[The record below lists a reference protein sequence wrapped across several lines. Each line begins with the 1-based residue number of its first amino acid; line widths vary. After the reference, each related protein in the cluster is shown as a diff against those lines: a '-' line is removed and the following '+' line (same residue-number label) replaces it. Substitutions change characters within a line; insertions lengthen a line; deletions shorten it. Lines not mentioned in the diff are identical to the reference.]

1 VNLWIK
7 IENLLNKILGFLFG
21 GLEKV
26 VRSLTPDQIPLLHK
40 KIKLWL
46 SNFVTKLMIFLGSG
60 WQNILQTI
68 KKNIQNA
75 LGYIKK
81 INFKNVVFSVKGEVD
96 TLKGKSPIEIATKP
110 FQIFFKKIS
119 SMEPKKA
126 LGILAFITFT
136 GLSIFG
142 IVFSSSRIYERTR
155 VPSNIVEEVL
165 PGRPSYYKI
174 DQKQINLTAVKVPI
188 YAQGKHDIKFLTA
201 DFDLQMSNRNSVVYI
216 KEHETMI
223 RDHLTNN
230 VEPMDP
236 WFSMEKEG
244 KRVIKDKVKQEINI
258 FLEEQNVEGRV
269 DDINIMYLL
278 GT

>member
-1 VNLWIK
+1 MNLWIK

-40 KIKLWL
+40 KIKLGLLNFISKIL
-46 SNFVTKLMIFLGSG
+46 SFLGSG
-60 WQNILQTI
+60 WQNILLTI

-75 LGYIKK
+75 LGYVKK
-81 INFKNVVFSVKGEVD
+81 INFKNVVFIVKGEVD
-96 TLKGKSPIEIATKP
+96 NLKGKSPVEIATKP

-126 LGILAFITFT
+126 LGILALLAFT

-155 VPSNIVEEVL
+155 VPSSIAEEVL

-201 DFDLQMSNRNSVVYI
+201 DFDLQMTNRHSVVYI

-236 WFSMEKEG
+236 WFSMELEG
-244 KRVIKDKVKQEINI
+244 KKVIKDKVKQEINI
-258 FLEEQNVEGRV
+258 YLEEQNVEGRV

>member
-26 VRSLTPDQIPLLHK
+26 VRSLTPDQIPLLLK
-40 KIKLWL
+40 KIKLWF
-46 SNFVTKLMIFLGSG
+46 SNIVTKTMIFLGSG
-60 WQNILQTI
+60 WQNILLTI

-81 INFKNVVFSVKGEVD
+81 INFKNVVFSVKGEVE
-96 TLKGKSPIEIATKP
+96 TLKGKSPLEIVTKP

-126 LGILAFITFT
+126 LGILAMITFT

-155 VPSNIVEEVL
+155 VPSSIVEEVL
-165 PGRPSYYKI
+165 PGRPSYYKV

-216 KEHETMI
+216 REHETMI

-236 WFSMEKEG
+236 WFSMENEG